1 MVIKTMILAIA
12 VTLIIKTVIHNN
24 YDFLETQENAK

>member
-1 MVIKTMILAIA
+1 MVIKTMILAIT

-24 YDFLETQENAK
+24 YDFLETQ